1 MEPVAGDTDSMETDR
16 LLLRRFSGE
25 DAEALLAFLG
35 DPEVNEFLPMFPL
48 RDAAEAERYL
58 RYIGDWIRQGGLYYA
73 VCLKGRPEPVGCVH
87 VSGDDCRDLG
97 YALGRAFWN
106 RGICT
111 EACRA
116 VIARLKRTGA
126 PYVTATHDVNNP
138 RSGNVMQAIGMKY
151 RYSYRELW
159 QPKNIPVVFRMYQL
173 NLDGQEERI
182 YDEYRNKYP
191 HFIEEL

>member
-1 MEPVAGDTDSMETDR
+1 METDR

-58 RYIGDWIRQGGLYYA
+58 RYIGDWVRQGGLYYA
-73 VCLKGRPEPVGCVH
+73 VCLK
-87 VSGDDCRDLG
+87 G

-138 RSGNVMQAIGMKY
+138 RSGAVMRAVGMTY
-151 RYSYRELW
+151 RYSYEELW
-159 QPKNIPVVFRMYQL
+159 QPKNRPVTFRMYQL
-173 NLDGQEERI
+173 DLNGRENET
-182 YDEYRNKYP
+182 YRKYWDRHP
-191 HFIEEL
+191 VHFVENP

>member
-1 MEPVAGDTDSMETDR
+1 METDR

-58 RYIGDWIRQGGLYYA
+58 RYIGDWGPAGRTLCSLPG
-73 VCLKGRPEPVGCVH
+73 KGRSCRLRACG
-87 VSGDDCRDLG
+87 GDDSRDLG

-106 RGICT
+106 HGICT

-138 RSGNVMQAIGMKY
+138 RSGAVMRAVGMTY
-151 RYSYRELW
+151 RYSYSGYGGGRTVSDL
-159 QPKNIPVVFRMYQL
+159 PDLSSI
-173 NLDGQEERI
+173 
-182 YDEYRNKYP
+182 
-191 HFIEEL
+191 